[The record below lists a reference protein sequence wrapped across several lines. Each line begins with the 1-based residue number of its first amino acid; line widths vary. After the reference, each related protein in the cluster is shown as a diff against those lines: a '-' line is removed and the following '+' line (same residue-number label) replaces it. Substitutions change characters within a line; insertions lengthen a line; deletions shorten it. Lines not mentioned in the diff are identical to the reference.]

1 MKKALTIALL
11 TATAFTHHLQ
21 AQTTLQETGNF
32 TTITNGNLWIDS
44 DGNDVQAHG
53 AGFLKVGDTWYMIGE
68 DRSSSWNPD
77 VNMYSSKD
85 LVNWK
90 FERKIIENHVTHPD
104 LGSKRMIERPKLM
117 YCVKTKQYV
126 VWCIGRAATMEP
138 LRLACSIATR

>member
-1 MKKALTIALL
+1 MKKILTIALI
-11 TATAFTHHLQ
+11 TATAFGQQLQ
-21 AQTTLQETGNF
+21 AQTATHDAGQF
-32 TTITNGNLWIDS
+32 ITITNGNLWIDS
-44 DGNDVQAHG
+44 EGNDVQAHG

-104 LGSKRMIERPKLM
+104 LGT
-117 YCVKTKQYV
+117 KTEE
-126 VWCIGRAATMEP
+126 EP
-138 LRLACSIATR
+138 AN